1 LEPAFTFL
9 EYLHYF
15 APFPETMFKSR
26 HVGGTIR
33 GNSHPHSPRQHQE
46 YPRDDEENRSHISKK
61 KKKKKKK
68 KRKKEYDEDY
78 YPDPEKKRKSVTKMR
93 MRLWGRSQK
102 KDTASSCPESAR
114 GGVEGYNSTQ
124 SGGMGVVYE
133 GNLPKG
139 SHSTNSGYNVGGVS
153 GSFQLDSVA
162 LAGSSNMGS
171 VYKMGASGPPTASRK
186 IDAASADDLNK
197 RFRAKPFH
205 SFPSPTYMSEIE
217 LYQCMMAPSAHFEF
231 LTSYLNPSTKG
242 TRRDKVS
249 DVVRQHFGSPRED
262 GRIGSLRVEILG
274 CVGLDR
280 LKPDVSVYA
289 VCGDCA
295 FASDVI
301 GGYRSPMWPNSSKRG
316 AVFPLH
322 HAYARLFLGVF
333 DINGRKTNEP
343 DYFCGRIAIDIP
355 QLRPNTEYDVTFPV
369 RVSSFVY
376 DRRPRGVVR
385 VRFSLHWFSERA
397 AILSYLKRPRNPLA
411 FSKQAKKQP
420 TIPCGDPK
428 TFRNVA
434 VTVHG
439 QDFPGKYT
447 RPAFRATMREFNL
460 SQQNIRFLLKV
471 LILDCILY
479 ENPVMSLYLFTTNMY
494 CVYQNS
500 VRLVPPFFV
509 GWLIYLFLENHNY
522 FNGSREGHLG
532 YQALTIK
539 EIFYALIRNGKGG
552 KQDFHPILVTKRA
565 RRSVMGEDGK
575 LVDIELQN
583 HREFPFSERF
593 EYPKFAAA
601 DAIAASPSTNKKKKG
616 DKGAAKDPTDLR
628 TARRLSIYVT
638 PVDADG
644 QLKSPEDSE
653 DSESSEEESENDGEG
668 MMDDDDDDGYGKM
681 DDSDDEDDSDDDGED
696 GENPRKSKKKTR
708 IFEAGQA
715 SKTRR
720 IRVGPPQNSDK
731 SGRKLPPQAHL
742 SRVEHMLH
750 RASKNISVEHV
761 HFPPPHLQTQLGK
774 EVNAKGPAGD
784 VLTAKEKQHF
794 DEFDRL
800 LGYRTKNPNPIVRI
814 TSSFLGPLMRI
825 IRIVIYAVRISFNLC
840 SWRDPYLTFW
850 VFAFLW
856 ILAFVLFI
864 FPWRTFFCLS
874 TFVLLGPQ
882 NIAVRKYLERRA
894 REREQEEKDE
904 KEKEEMK
911 AQLASG
917 GQEGQSQL
925 IQQPATINNE
935 EIEKSEKTKNKRGLF
950 GRSRKKEEEDGLRE
964 AELKEAELYQSP
976 RPAFYAH
983 TKPTRK
989 NQIPR
994 DVAVPYFRFRKD
1006 RFFDWPPDPTV
1017 SRATPMAATV
1027 QAVAFDNG
1035 EAQEN
1040 QFSTLTHVRHGQ
1052 TVGFG
1057 NQFPSGQFSSFHE
1070 RDLQLGLHN
1079 RGSRGGGLQGRS
1091 VVEDDYSRYEYG

>member
-1 LEPAFTFL
+1 
-9 EYLHYF
+9 
-15 APFPETMFKSR
+15 MFKSR
-26 HVGGTIR
+26 QPASGSR
-33 GNSHPHSPRQHQE
+33 GNGSYDPPISPHRQQYPYEDDGSRSSP
-46 YPRDDEENRSHISKK
+46 SKK

-68 KRKKEYDEDY
+68 KHKHEGYEGEY

-93 MRLWGRSQK
+93 MRLWGRSK
-102 KDTASSCPESAR
+102 KK
-114 GGVEGYNSTQ
+114 GVSTGAEDVVVEYYDPTQ
-124 SGGMGVVYE
+124 SNAGAIVFE
-133 GNLPKG
+133 GNIPSASYRTKAG
-139 SHSTNSGYNVGGVS
+139 FNSGTSVD
-153 GSFQLDSVA
+153 GSFQLDNV
-162 LAGSSNMGS
+162 LPVGSSHVMGNNTLQK
-171 VYKMGASGPPTASRK
+171 YETGGPPTVSRK
-186 IDAASADDLNK
+186 IDVADADDLNK
-197 RFRAKPFH
+197 RFRVKPFH
-205 SFPSPTYMSEIE
+205 SFPSPTYMNETE
-217 LYQCMMAPSAHFEF
+217 LYQCMMAPSTHFEF

-242 TRRDKVS
+242 TRRAKVP
-249 DVVRQHFGSPRED
+249 DAVRHYFGTPRED

-280 LKPDVSVYA
+280 LKPDVAVYA

-301 GGYRSPMWPNSSKRG
+301 GGYRSPMWPNSAKRA

-322 HAYARLFLGVF
+322 HAYARLFLGIF
-333 DINGRKTNEP
+333 DINARKANEP
-343 DYFCGRIAIDIP
+343 DFFCGRVAIDIP
-355 QLRPNTEYDVTFPV
+355 QLRPNTEYDVTFPL
-369 RVSSFVY
+369 RVSAFIY

-479 ENPVMSLYLFTTNMY
+479 ENPIMSLYLFITNMY

-509 GWLIYLFLENHNY
+509 GWLIYLFIENHNY
-522 FNGSREGHLG
+522 FNGGMNGHLG
-532 YQALTIK
+532 YQPLTVK
-539 EIFYALIRNGKGG
+539 EVFYALIRNGKGG
-552 KQDFHPILVTKRA
+552 KQDFHPILVKKRA
-565 RRSVMGEDGK
+565 RRSVVGEDGK
-575 LVDIELQN
+575 LIDIELQN

-616 DKGAAKDPTDLR
+616 DKGATTNSTDLR

-638 PVDADG
+638 PVDDKGQTKASADE
-644 QLKSPEDSE
+644 SD
-653 DSESSEEESENDGEG
+653 DSESEENDSENEGEG
-668 MMDDDDDDGYGKM
+668 MMDEDDEDGYGKM
-681 DDSDDEDDSDDDGED
+681 DDSDDEDDSEDDDED
-696 GENPRKSKKKTR
+696 GSKRKKAKKKAR
-708 IFEAGQA
+708 LFEAGQA

-742 SRVEHMLH
+742 SKVELMLH

-761 HFPPPHLQTQLGK
+761 HFPPPHVQTQLGK
-774 EVNAKGPAGD
+774 DVNAKGPAGD

-825 IRIVIYAVRISFNLC
+825 IRIVIYAVRISFNVC

-850 VFAFLW
+850 VFAFLC
-856 ILAFVLFI
+856 ILAFVLLI
-864 FPWRTFFCLS
+864 FPWRTFFFLS
-874 TFVLLGPQ
+874 TLVLLGPQ

-894 REREQEEKDE
+894 REREQEEKEE
-904 KEKEEMK
+904 KEKEDLK

-917 GQEGQSQL
+917 GQDGQSQL
-925 IQQPATINNE
+925 IQQTAMKEEMEKEKNE
-935 EIEKSEKTKNKRGLF
+935 KAKKKRGLF
-950 GRSRKKEEEDGLRE
+950 GRNRKKEEEDEMRE

-983 TKPTRK
+983 TKPTRR

-1017 SRATPMAATV
+1017 SRATPIVATL
-1027 QAVAFDNG
+1027 QSSAFED
-1035 EAQEN
+1035 EN
-1040 QFSTLTHVRHGQ
+1040 EDPRQFSSQVPKVQ
-1052 TVGFG
+1052 SAGFG
-1057 NQFPSGQFSSFHE
+1057 NQFPIGQPPSMHE
-1070 RDLQLGLHN
+1070 RDLPTSLRN
-1079 RGSRGGGLQGRS
+1079 RGNRGGDTRGRNMS
-1091 VVEDDYSRYEYG
+1091 EDDYSRYDYG